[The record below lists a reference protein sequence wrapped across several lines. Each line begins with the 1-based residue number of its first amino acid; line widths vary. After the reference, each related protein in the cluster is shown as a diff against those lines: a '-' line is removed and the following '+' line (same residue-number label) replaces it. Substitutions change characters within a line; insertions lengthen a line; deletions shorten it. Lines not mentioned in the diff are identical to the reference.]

1 MLITQRRNGCPQDTT
16 EYETPK
22 DIRDAS
28 YSKKQFG
35 RDKTGSASQGVLNLR
50 SPDHM
55 SDEKVPAE
63 LLAVRDKIDETD
75 ERLLDLLAERVEL
88 THRVG
93 LLKANQNLTSFDG
106 TREAEKLSRLA
117 ELSKQRNLNPELVT
131 ALFRQIMQQVVRNHE
146 SLKSAD

>member
-1 MLITQRRNGCPQDTT
+1 MLKLI
-16 EYETPK
+16 
-22 DIRDAS
+22 
-28 YSKKQFG
+28 
-35 RDKTGSASQGVLNLR
+35 

-75 ERLLDLLAERVEL
+75 ERLLDLLAERFEL